1 MKKIYL
7 IALIALPGLAVAQA
21 VSFTA
26 QPLGSS
32 ASYNACAVD
41 MNGDYLD
48 DIVSVGTNQLKVFK
62 QQAGG
67 GFVLSTYAVTGLG
80 VGNATPDWSIAA
92 GDFDANGFCDLG
104 IGNGS
109 RVSFVK
115 ANANG
120 TGYSL
125 TVDPENIFSQ
135 RTNFIDI
142 DNDGHLDFFA
152 CDDVDLSHSYRNDG
166 NGSLVLDFTLMPS
179 FPLAGNYATVWVDYD
194 NDGDQDMFMA
204 KCRGGAPI
212 TDPQRI
218 NVLYRNNAD
227 GTFTEVGAAAGVND
241 AKQSWSSAWADFDND
256 GDFDYILSNVS
267 SPEGND
273 HSRFYTNNGNG
284 TFTDI
289 FATTGIADAIGSW
302 EVMHGDF
309 NNDGFEDF
317 FWQNETA
324 SGKLYINNG
333 NMTFTGQSI
342 PASDV
347 AVADLNHDGFLDL
360 FRSGNSSNATIYY
373 NNPNSNKWITLNLQ
387 GVESNR
393 QGIGARVELY
403 GSWGKQIRE
412 VRSGEGFSNMSTL
425 NVHFGIGTATSI
437 TKVVVRWPSGTVDE
451 ILNPAT
457 NAALFVL
464 EGSSPALGIG
474 NPSAAKFSISP
485 NPAKESVSFDFGTN
499 AVTLASAQVFDLS
512 GRKVLDVQAP
522 AQQLSIKALS
532 IGTYVLLLTDE
543 GGKTYSQKFIKE

>member
-1 MKKIYL
+1 MKKFYL
-7 IALIALPGLAVAQA
+7 IALFSLPVLAVAQA

-26 QPLGSS
+26 TPLGGTT
-32 ASYNACAVD
+32 SYNPCTVD

-48 DIVSVGTNQLKVFK
+48 DIVSVATNQLKVFK
-62 QQAGG
+62 QQPGG
-67 GFVLSTYAVTGLG
+67 GFVLSTYAVSGLG
-80 VGNATPDWSIAA
+80 VNSGTPDWSIAA

-115 ANANG
+115 ANATG
-120 TGYSL
+120 TGYTF

-142 DNDGHLDFFA
+142 DNDGNLDFFA

-166 NGSLVLDFTLMPS
+166 NGNLLLDWTLMPS
-179 FPLAGNYATVWVDYD
+179 FPLAGNYATVWIDYD

-218 NVLYRNNAD
+218 NVLYRNNGN

-256 GDFDYILSNVS
+256 GDFDFVLSNVS

-273 HSRFYTNNGNG
+273 HSRFYKNNGNG

-289 FATTGIADAIGSW
+289 FASTGIADEVGSW
-302 EVMHGDF
+302 EIMHGDF
-309 NNDGFEDF
+309 NNDGWEDF
-317 FWQNETA
+317 IWQNETPT
-324 SGKLYINNG
+324 GKMYINNG
-333 NMTFTGQSI
+333 NMTFTGQAT

-347 AVADLNHDGFLDL
+347 AVADLNNDGFLDM
-360 FRSGNSSNATIYY
+360 FRSSTIWY
-373 NNPNSNKWITLNLQ
+373 NNANANKWIKLHLQ

-393 QGIGARVELY
+393 QGIGARVEIY
-403 GSWGKQIRE
+403 GAWGKQIRE
-412 VRSGEGFSNMSTL
+412 VRSGEGFSNMSSL
-425 NVHFGIGTATSI
+425 NVHFGIGSATSI
-437 TKVVVRWPSGTVDE
+437 TKVIIRWPSGIVDE
-451 ILNPAT
+451 ILDPST

-464 EGSSPALGIG
+464 EGSSPLAVV
-474 NPSAAKFSISP
+474 NPSVKAFSVSP
-485 NPAKESVSFDFGTN
+485 NPVKDVMNFTFTN
-499 AVTLASAQVFDLS
+499 QTDITSANVFDLS
-512 GRKVLDVQAP
+512 GRIVLSST
-522 AQQLSIKALS
+522 AQNQQIDMQKLTT
-532 IGTYVLLLTDE
+532 GTYILQLMDAQ
-543 GGKTYSQKFIKE
+543 GKFYSQKFIKE